1 MSPAASWA
9 VAAAVLAAAAYWL
22 LITTEGTYLGPRV
35 VALLYDW
42 TARSYDRIKNV
53 QLVYEAERIGI
64 PLAERLGESP
74 GQRVLDVACGTG
86 RVALALRLSGGYLGT
101 IIGLDR
107 SSGMLREAAGQMR
120 RTNVPLLLVRGD
132 AEHLPFPEA
141 SMDAVTCLEAI
152 EFFTRPAVAL
162 GEFRR
167 VLKPGGTLLVSNRVG
182 SDARLLPW
190 RHTGRGHL
198 EHLLHTLGYVEID
211 TRPWQV
217 HYDMIWARKPAD
229 EGLGETS
236 EGSVTL

>member
-1 MSPAASWA
+1 MSSGAFW
-9 VAAAVLAAAAYWL
+9 VLVVAAVLAVVYWL
-22 LITTEGTYLGPRV
+22 FITTEGTYLGPRV

-64 PLAERLGESP
+64 PLAERLGDSP
-74 GQRVLDVACGTG
+74 DLCVLDVACGTG

-101 IIGLDR
+101 IIGIDR

-120 RTNVPLLLVRGD
+120 RAGVPLLLVRGD
-132 AEHLPFPEA
+132 TERLPFPEA

-152 EFFTRPAVAL
+152 EFFRRPATAL
-162 GEFRR
+162 AEFRR

-182 SDARLLPW
+182 SDAQFLPW

-198 EHLLHTLGYVEID
+198 EHLLLTLGYVEID

-229 EGLGETS
+229 ERLDETL
-236 EGSVTL
+236 EGSVTP